1 MKDLNQIFN
10 RYIVLWMN
18 TFAQVVNKQKPNLMF
33 DRVLNTPLNLGPKRE
48 QIKFLKALLD

>member
-33 DRVLNTPLNLGPKRE
+33 DRVLNTPLHSSS
-48 QIKFLKALLD
+48 D